1 MTVEK
6 NSRVTR
12 REYIVKM
19 RNYNKGNLVTR
30 HTQSPKHSV
39 TGSRDP
45 FSKPS
50 VVILKGSYELFAN

>member
-6 NSRVTR
+6 NSSVTR

-19 RNYNKGNLVTR
+19 RDYNKGNLVTR

-39 TGSRDP
+39 TGRRDP
-45 FSKPS
+45 FPKPS
-50 VVILKGSYELFAN
+50 VVILKGSYDLFAN